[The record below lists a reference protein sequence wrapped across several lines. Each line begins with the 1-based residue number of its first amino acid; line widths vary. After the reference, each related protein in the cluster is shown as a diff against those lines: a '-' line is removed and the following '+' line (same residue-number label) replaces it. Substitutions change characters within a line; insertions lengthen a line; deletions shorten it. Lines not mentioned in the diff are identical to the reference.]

1 MVGEGA
7 RADVVRAWLLQSG
20 ADPVGEGAEA
30 DGLVLTDAG
39 ASVSTG
45 GPPRLDAST
54 APREEV
60 AEFVR
65 ALAGRHRH
73 TFDDHGTPQAWPRGS
88 Y

>member
-30 DGLVLTDAG
+30 ARGGRRPPRA
-39 ASVSTG
+39 AAPPG